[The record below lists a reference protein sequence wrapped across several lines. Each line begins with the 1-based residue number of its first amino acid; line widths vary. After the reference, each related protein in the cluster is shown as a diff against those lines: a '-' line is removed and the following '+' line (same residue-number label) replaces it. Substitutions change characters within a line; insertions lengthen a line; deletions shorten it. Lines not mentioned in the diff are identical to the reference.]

1 MAQHTNVAEPIKR
14 YTRADFTAL
23 RYKLNRLSVS
33 AIRNLY
39 TDDALEARGLATDSD
54 LLRWVDELKDQLIER
69 ARLTSP
75 HIAKILEDGRKSN
88 TWSKAVVDFIIK
100 VGESYKAQPLPEDS
114 IGTWFKPVI
123 ARPLREEGIQTM
135 ADLKQTIERRGAG
148 WYRPIP
154 RIGPGKAR
162 ALERWLSEYQASMG
176 ALTLLPE
183 VTPANQVELR
193 PDLSAAPVPLE
204 RIAHVTPAL
213 DGSLGRNRNQT
224 FCLISARN
232 DLQAIQAYLYR
243 FRGKDK
249 TLRAYQKE
257 LERFLLWCVKE
268 RHLPLSSVL
277 TDDCEA
283 YKDFL
288 TQVPEAWLAPKLP
301 RTSPRWRPFAGQLA
315 PVSQRYAVQALR
327 SFFEWLVRVRYLG
340 GNPWATVA
348 DPVVEGKEL
357 VMDID
362 KALPEQLWQ
371 QLTAEGGILDRV
383 CKQHDR
389 TAFEQGALAPKHA
402 DTPGAQYRLAHAT
415 ILLLGTT
422 GLRRE
427 EAARAT
433 RNKLRP
439 VPEAS
444 GRAQGLWELQ
454 VLGKRNKWRTVLMP
468 ERVIGALRAHWADRG
483 HDFDLAQTTMALLS
497 PVAVPRVAA
506 AQLKHRQADFSGDT
520 GLLSGAGFSPDGLY
534 NLVKRTLMLL
544 AQDTHETL
552 STEDR
557 QILRQSAPHAFR
569 HTFATRAAGKQV
581 PLDVLQRLLG
591 HASQQTTSIYV
602 QAERAR
608 SIEEAARFFAQ

>member
-1 MAQHTNVAEPIKR
+1 MAQHTNVAEPVKR

-23 RYKLNRLSVS
+23 RYKLNRLPVS

-39 TDDALEARGLATDSD
+39 TEDDLEARGLFTDGD
-54 LLRWVDELKDQLIER
+54 LLSWIDELKDQLIER

-75 HIAKILEDGRKSN
+75 QISKILEDGRKSD
-88 TWSKAVVDFIIK
+88 TWSKGVVDFIIK
-100 VGESYKAQPLPEDS
+100 VGESYKAQPRPEDS

-123 ARPLREEGIQTM
+123 AKPLREEGIQTM
-135 ADLKQTIERRGAG
+135 GDLKQAIEQRGSG
-148 WYRPIP
+148 WFRPIP
-154 RIGPGKAR
+154 RIGAGKAR
-162 ALERWLSEYQASMG
+162 ALEKWLGEYQASMG

-183 VTPANQVELR
+183 VVPANQVELR
-193 PDLSAAPVPLE
+193 PDRTAAPVPLE
-204 RIAHVTPAL
+204 RIAYVTQAL
-213 DGSLGRNRNQT
+213 DGSLGRNRNPS

-232 DLQAIQAYLYR
+232 DLDAIQAYLYR

-249 TLRAYQKE
+249 TLRSYQKE

-268 RHLPLSSVL
+268 RNLPLSSVL
-277 TDDCEA
+277 TEDCEA

-288 TQVPEAWLAPKLP
+288 AHVPDHWIAPKLP

-327 SFFEWLVRVRYLG
+327 CFFEWLVRVRYLG
-340 GNPWATVA
+340 GNPWVTVA
-348 DPVVEGKEL
+348 DPAVEGKEL
-357 VMDID
+357 AMAID
-362 KALPEQLWQ
+362 KALPEQLWT
-371 QLTAEGGILDRV
+371 QLADEGGILERV
-383 CKQHDR
+383 CEQYRR
-389 TAFEQGALAPKHA
+389 TPFEQGALQPN
-402 DTPGAQYRLAHAT
+402 TPDMQGAQYRLAFAAV
-415 ILLLGTT
+415 LLLGST

-427 EAARAT
+427 EATRAT
-433 RNKLRP
+433 RHKLRP

-468 ERVIGALRAHWADRG
+468 ERVIRALRAHWADRD
-483 HDFDLAQTTMALLS
+483 HDFDQAQSTMALLS
-497 PVAVPRVAA
+497 PVVVPSTPT
-506 AQLKHRQADFSGDT
+506 AQAKHWRTDGVNE
-520 GLLSGAGFSPDGLY
+520 LSGAGFSPEGLY
-534 NLVKRTLMLL
+534 TLVKSTLLRL
-544 AQDTHETL
+544 AQDDTL
-552 STEDR
+552 ALSPEDR
-557 QILRQSAPHAFR
+557 QILCQSAPHAFR

-608 SIEEAARFFAQ
+608 SIEEAARFFAI